1 MCKISVSGAVD
12 EEQGIRN
19 DGIKSSRSH
28 RAWNSLY
35 SLIAEKKRANFPDF
49 EIRFAAVPRDRRN
62 ANANREDQAQR
73 TQ

>member
-1 MCKISVSGAVD
+1 M
-12 EEQGIRN
+12 
-19 DGIKSSRSH
+19 KSRVFATTALN
-28 RAWNSLY
+28 RRDPIVLGTV
-35 SLIAEKKRANFPDF
+35 SLINGSKQKRVKFPDF